1 MDKLIVEGLRKRY
14 GNNEVLKGVSLRAK
28 AGSVISIV
36 GSSGSG
42 KSTFLRC
49 INLLEQPSAGRILLN
64 GEEIRMVHDKTGNL
78 KAADSRQ
85 LRRIRTKLSMV
96 FQHFNLWL
104 HLTAL
109 ENVIEAPIHVL
120 RLSRTEAIERAREN
134 LAKVGLNRAIEPMY
148 PSHLSGGQQQR
159 VAIARALTMEPE
171 VMLFDE
177 PTSALDP
184 ELVGEVLRVMQQ
196 LAGEG
201 RTMVVVTHEMSFA
214 RNVSNHVIFLHNGIV
229 EERAAGSSVSGAAKR
244 ALKAIFSGADQVICA
259 PVTGLFG
266 TGPVPFVI
274 RLSGSSARLIA
285 RMTFTASPHPAPPLR
300 VTVRTAA
307 TTLRKEQVADDRG
320 VIRCV
325 LAMLLAYRGGGRQP
339 IAQQLT

>member
-28 AGSVISIV
+28 AGSVISII

-49 INLLEQPSAGRILLN
+49 INLLEQPNAGRILLD
-64 GEEIRMVHDKTGNL
+64 GEEIRMVPDKNGNL
-78 KAADSRQ
+78 KVADSRQ
-85 LRRIRTKLSMV
+85 LRRMRVKLSMV

-120 RLSRTEAIERAREN
+120 RLSRAEAIARAREN
-134 LAKVGLNRAIEPMY
+134 LAKVGLNRAVEPMY

-184 ELVGEVLRVMQQ
+184 ELVGEVLRVMQR

-214 RNVSNHVIFLHNGIV
+214 RNVSSHVIFLDNGIV
-229 EERAAGSSVSGAAKR
+229 EEEGPP
-244 ALKAIFSGADQVICA
+244 DQVFQA
-259 PVTGLFG
+259 QRSD
-266 TGPVPFVI
+266 
-274 RLSGSSARLIA
+274 RLKQFLAALI
-285 RMTFTASPHPAPPLR
+285 
-300 VTVRTAA
+300 
-307 TTLRKEQVADDRG
+307 K
-320 VIRCV
+320 
-325 LAMLLAYRGGGRQP
+325 
-339 IAQQLT
+339 

>member
-28 AGSVISIV
+28 AGSVISII

-49 INLLEQPSAGRILLN
+49 VNLLEQPNAGRILLN
-64 GEEIRMVHDKTGNL
+64 GEEIRMVPDKNGNL
-78 KAADSRQ
+78 KVADSRQ
-85 LRRIRTKLSMV
+85 LRRMRVKLSMV

-120 RLSRTEAIERAREN
+120 RLSRAEAIARAREN

-184 ELVGEVLRVMQQ
+184 ELVGEVLRVMQR

-214 RNVSNHVIFLHNGIV
+214 RNVSNHVIFLDNGIV
-229 EERAAGSSVSGAAKR
+229 EEEGPP
-244 ALKAIFSGADQVICA
+244 DQVFQA
-259 PVTGLFG
+259 QRSD
-266 TGPVPFVI
+266 
-274 RLSGSSARLIA
+274 RLKQFLAALI
-285 RMTFTASPHPAPPLR
+285 
-300 VTVRTAA
+300 
-307 TTLRKEQVADDRG
+307 E
-320 VIRCV
+320 
-325 LAMLLAYRGGGRQP
+325 
-339 IAQQLT
+339 